1 MNTMR
6 KLELKTKLILGFAT
20 ILVLLAAT
28 SLLGVVKLK
37 ASSDGFSTYRDM
49 ARDANLAGRVQ
60 ANMLMTRMS
69 VKGYLIS
76 SAESDR
82 AEFQA
87 YYDKMSALL
96 ERADTEITH
105 PDRVAKIK
113 RIEALVVTYRQAFE
127 GVVALTAQYN
137 SLAHDALE
145 VHGPRMESYL
155 AEAMA
160 SATRSGDTE
169 RLNHSSVAM
178 KHMLLA
184 RVYETQFFIS
194 HKAEDAERIATE
206 FDLMQASLSELGAHA
221 TDATGKRAFAR
232 VQESRDAYTANF
244 IKALA
249 VQEKRDTLIF
259 GTLGQIGPEVATLI
273 DGIKLDI
280 KGGQDEVGP
289 RLQASNNKGA
299 SLIVVISL
307 GALLVGITL
316 VFFLTRSV
324 LEQLGCDPAEIEK
337 VAHSIA
343 DGNFLVEF
351 DQAGKKGTRG
361 VYKDMEVMAFKLR
374 ELFTDINSGV
384 FTLTSSATELTDISA
399 HMVTGSAQTSE
410 KSNTVAAAAE
420 EMNTNMTSVSAATEQ
435 ASANI
440 TMVAAALEEMTS
452 TINEIALNTSTARG
466 INDEAVA
473 LSNHA
478 SVQIDMLGNS
488 AHEISKVTE
497 TINEISQQTNLLALN
512 ATIEAAR
519 AGEAGKGFSVVAS
532 EIKALAIQTSGATQ
546 EIKAQVDGIQGAT
559 TDAINEIQG
568 ISTII
573 AQLNELVTT
582 IASAIEEQSV
592 TSKEIADNIAQ
603 ASRGTEEIK
612 ESIAQSATV
621 SGEIAHDIGQVD
633 QAATEMSHN
642 SSLVGRNVETLK
654 SLSDHLEKMVAVV
667 TF

>member
-1 MNTMR
+1 MNTKL
-6 KLELKTKLILGFAT
+6 KLELKTKLILGFAI
-20 ILVLLAAT
+20 ILVLLAST
-28 SLLGVVKLK
+28 SFLGVVKLK
-37 ASSDGFSTYRDM
+37 ASSDGFASYRDM

-60 ANMLMTRMS
+60 ANMLMARMS
-69 VKGYLIS
+69 VKEYIIS
-76 SAESDR
+76 SAEKDR
-82 AEFQA
+82 ATFQA
-87 YYDKMSALL
+87 YYEKMNSLL
-96 ERADTEITH
+96 ERANKEITH
-105 PDRVAKIK
+105 PDRVAKIR
-113 RIEALVVTYRQAFE
+113 RIEALVVTYHDAFE
-127 GVVALTAQYN
+127 EVVALTDQYSN
-137 SLAHDALE
+137 IANKALE
-145 VHGPRMESYL
+145 IHGPRIEAYL
-155 AEAMA
+155 AETME
-160 SATRSGDTE
+160 SAERSGAKE
-169 RLNHSSVAM
+169 ILYHSSLAM
-178 KHMLLA
+178 KYMLQA
-184 RVYETQFFIS
+184 RVHEIQFFIS
-194 HKAEDAERIATE
+194 HNDEVAQQITTE
-206 FDLMQASLSELGAHA
+206 FDLMQASLTELGART
-221 TDATGKRAFAR
+221 TDGSGKRAFAR
-232 VQESRDAYTANF
+232 AQESKDAYLDNF
-244 IKALA
+244 TQALA
-249 VQEKRDTLIF
+249 VQEKMDTLVKA
-259 GTLGQIGPEVATLI
+259 TLDRVGPEVASLI
-273 DGIKLDI
+273 DEIKLDI
-280 KGGQDEVGP
+280 KGEQDEVGP
-289 RLQASNNKGA
+289 RLQASNSKGA
-299 SLIVVISL
+299 SLIVAISI
-307 GALLVGITL
+307 ASLVMGIAL

-324 LEQLGCDPAEIEK
+324 LGQLGCDPAEIEA
-337 VAHSIA
+337 VARSIA
-343 DGNFLVEF
+343 DGNFVIEF
-351 DQAGKKGTRG
+351 DQNGKKGTHG
-361 VYKDMEVMAFKLR
+361 VYRDMELMAIKLR
-374 ELFTDINSGV
+374 EIFADINSGV

-473 LSNHA
+473 LSSHA
-478 SVQIDMLGNS
+478 SDQIDMLGNS

-573 AQLNELVTT
+573 ARLNELVTT

-603 ASRGTEEIK
+603 ASKGTDEIK

-633 QAATEMSHN
+633 QAATEMSNN
-642 SSLVGRNVETLK
+642 SSLVGSNVEKLK
-654 SLSDHLEKMVAVV
+654 DLSDHLEQMVAVV